1 MRSEDTLR
9 ASKMLKSWVDQG
21 LLEVSNPESGRN
33 VRRYRRPTV
42 DLDDF
47 FSNLLGK
54 EPDGTP

>member
-1 MRSEDTLR
+1 MQSEDTLR
-9 ASKMLKSWVDQG
+9 ASKMLKSSVGQG
-21 LLEVSNPESGRN
+21 LLQVSNPESGRN
-33 VRRYRRPTV
+33 VRRYSRPTV

>member
-1 MRSEDTLR
+1 M
-9 ASKMLKSWVDQG
+9 DQ